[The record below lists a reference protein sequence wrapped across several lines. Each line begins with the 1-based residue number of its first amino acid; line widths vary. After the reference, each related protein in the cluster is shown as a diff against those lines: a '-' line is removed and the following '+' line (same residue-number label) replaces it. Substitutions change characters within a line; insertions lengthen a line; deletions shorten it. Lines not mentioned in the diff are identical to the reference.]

1 MDIVK
6 ISEKIIKYD
15 QELVEFLIDKMS
27 KTQVKNITFKINNK

>member
-27 KTQVKNITFKINNK
+27 KTEVKNITFKINNK